1 MSSSCAACQEPAV
14 WHVEWHREAYV
25 GWESLDSSRREGE
38 GGGDSAAD
46 VGIKMVLC
54 DCSQVIAQR
63 CKSSFRVQ
71 LEAGGC
77 RAVFDAL
84 CIRRS
89 EWSAARPCLGAA
101 LRSQTQYMTLW
112 D

>member
-1 MSSSCAACQEPAV
+1 MSSSCAACQEPAA

-63 CKSSFRVQ
+63 CKALFGCSSRLEVVARCLTRFVYGGRSGLRPDRAWGQ
-71 LEAGGC
+71 L
-77 RAVFDAL
+77 
-84 CIRRS
+84 
-89 EWSAARPCLGAA
+89 
-101 LRSQTQYMTLW
+101 
-112 D
+112 